1 MAIVIDGGR
10 RGQEAGDLLAP
21 PMAKDG
27 VFTARRFRLPG
38 SAEMGA
44 SFMSAAGM
52 LNGTAMMVPPQIL
65 ATSDTSRTLPG
76 IAAAGTYNGS
86 RSAHVG
92 TSFSAPQ
99 VTRKLALEFANLS
112 DAGRSDF
119 SVLDWVL
126 QQTAQSA
133 EVVRGSAGFETA
145 QQSYIRPERLVQ
157 NGPVLRGTALRDQEP
172 MI

>member
-1 MAIVIDGGR
+1 MSF
-10 RGQEAGDLLAP
+10 LALSALSL
-21 PMAKDG
+21 MCG
-27 VFTARRFRLPG
+27 VQSKVCVSLTPRYLTSLG
-38 SAEMGA
+38 AEMGA

-172 MI
+172 MS